1 MTAGRGWIAL
11 ALVVF
16 AAWRPWR
23 AFFGA
28 YLFGGITIIQ
38 LHIQGVGLA
47 IPSQLLSMLP
57 YVVTIIVLVFISRGS
72 VRQRLSAPGSLGKN
86 FYTAS

>member
-23 AFFGA
+23 TALGA
-28 YLFGGITIIQ
+28 C
-38 LHIQGVGLA
+38 
-47 IPSQLLSMLP
+47 S
-57 YVVTIIVLVFISRGS
+57 
-72 VRQRLSAPGSLGKN
+72 SA
-86 FYTAS
+86 A